1 MKAKPFKIQ
10 SHVLNA
16 LKIEAI
22 QNDFWVQDKIN
33 ELIVDYQKGN
43 RKPLEDSRSSQPVT
57 SSYKIDQDRYKMF
70 KAAVVHNNESV
81 MKVIEGLIVSYLKE
95 RGKL

>member
-1 MKAKPFKIQ
+1 
-10 SHVLNA
+10 
-16 LKIEAI
+16 
-22 QNDFWVQDKIN
+22 
-33 ELIVDYQKGN
+33 
-43 RKPLEDSRSSQPVT
+43 
-57 SSYKIDQDRYKMF
+57 MF

>member
-1 MKAKPFKIQ
+1 MKVKPFKIQ

-16 LKIEAI
+16 LKVEAI

-33 ELIVDYQKGN
+33 ELILEYQKGT
-43 RKPLEDSRSSQPVT
+43 RRAVEDSRKSEPVT
-57 SSYKIDQDRYKMF
+57 SSYKIDPDRYKMF
-70 KAAVVHNNESV
+70 KSLVAHNSESV

-95 RGKL
+95 KGKL